1 MKNRK
6 LVLSTGNMN
15 KVREIQEMLI
25 DLPIEVVSK
34 KDVNLDHIDVVEDG
48 TTLRENSIKK
58 AVALSQHTEYMVMAD
73 DSGLFVDALN
83 GEPGVYSNRYAGL
96 EGDDGANND
105 KLILAMKD
113 VELENRGAKFLTVIT
128 LITEDKEIITID
140 GELKG
145 YIGFQLNGDKG
156 FGYDPLFIP
165 EDFDQTFAVLGKAV
179 KNVISHRAR
188 ALDEMK
194 KVLTNLLEDDMDENI
209 SS

>member
-15 KVREIQEMLI
+15 KVREIKEMLI

-34 KDVNLDHIDVVEDG
+34 SDVNLAHIEVVEDG

-58 AVALSQHTEYMVMAD
+58 AVALSKHTEYMVMAD

-83 GEPGVYSNRYAGL
+83 GEPGVYSNRYAGF
-96 EGDDGANND
+96 EGDDNANNN
-105 KLILAMKD
+105 KLVDVLKD

-140 GELKG
+140 GELHG
-145 YIGFQLNGDKG
+145 TIGFQLNGDKG

-165 EDFDQTFAVLGKAV
+165 DGFDQTFAVLGKEV
-179 KNVISHRAR
+179 KNVISHRAI
-188 ALDEMK
+188 ALGEMK
-194 KVLTNLLEDDMDENI
+194 KLLTNLLEDDNDENLT
-209 SS
+209 S